1 MIRLIKTIAITLL
14 LIVGITFAMK
24 NNDEVTLGYY
34 FGWESPPIPVFLLVV
49 FSVLL
54 GVLLAGFGFLLDQM
68 SFKRMLK
75 EKEREIEALQ
85 IELQPY
91 RERGRVIESKK

>member
-1 MIRLIKTIAITLL
+1 MTRLIKTIAIALL
-14 LIVGITFAMK
+14 FIVGITFAMK

-49 FSVLL
+49 FSVFV

-68 SFKRMLK
+68 SFKRMLR
-75 EKEREIEALQ
+75 EKEQQIEDLQ
-85 IELQPY
+85 AELQPY
-91 RERGRVIESKK
+91 QERGRVIE